1 MELSQSTLDGL
12 ILAGDNA
19 HVSDKSLSVL
29 VTRAFDGLLDDRHK
43 NLISKDPSFRGTD
56 QAIVKEAYA
65 ALVTLVS
72 EASKYDLDVSSLGS
86 VLEDCK
92 FTNERIEI
100 FNKVYTAKKQLMQI
114 LLSSVG
120 NTPPHIV
127 DVDWRLDYYI
137 KNNHLERVNEAVY
150 LVSLKTEVPG
160 SRELKEVQFSCTQE
174 QLQDLVGKLKDA
186 CKCLEKVGQI

>member
-72 EASKYDLDVSSLGS
+72 EASKYDLD
-86 VLEDCK
+86 
-92 FTNERIEI
+92 
-100 FNKVYTAKKQLMQI
+100 
-114 LLSSVG
+114 
-120 NTPPHIV
+120 
-127 DVDWRLDYYI
+127 
-137 KNNHLERVNEAVY
+137 NNHLERVNEAVY